1 MFSVYEKTL
10 CLRKSGALSLDEGSA
25 LSTGILFEKKLQSL
39 FTVWFFINI
48 FSAEEKIDQ
57 LYVGHF
63 HIMSSGVLPAPN
75 THKNPSNFPTLVR
88 LAIKSKNLKNK
99 SDFQDLLVWC
109 FQDFLCV
116 RMKGTTLEGA
126 RDTVAPFLVA
136 RSWWKPGR
144 VS

>member
-1 MFSVYEKTL
+1 MKVQHSPREFYLKRSYRAFLRCDFSL
-10 CLRKSGALSLDEGSA
+10 
-25 LSTGILFEKKLQSL
+25 
-39 FTVWFFINI
+39 I

-99 SDFQDLLVWC
+99 SDFQDLFV
-109 FQDFLCV
+109 
-116 RMKGTTLEGA
+116 
-126 RDTVAPFLVA
+126 
-136 RSWWKPGR
+136 
-144 VS
+144 